1 MDALNY
7 LFNRARDKEIEYHD
21 KFYAETKLF
30 QPGSWLSRP
39 VKVVL
44 DNLMQIEKDNIQ
56 VLDLGCGVGRN
67 SIPIAQSIQANK
79 GKIYC
84 IDLLPSAIQLLNQ
97 NAEQYG
103 VTDTIISQAI
113 DVENFLI
120 NKNTF
125 DYIVACSCLEHV
137 SSEAAFQT
145 KLEEMKVGTTVGGTN
160 CILMSTEVKEIDV
173 LTGEEQVGLIELNL
187 STEKAFTYL
196 REVYTD
202 WNISIEKSVQQE
214 IKEEKNGKAIIFRSN
229 WITFVA
235 QARD

>member
-1 MDALNY
+1 MNE
-7 LFNRARDKEIEYHD
+7 LFNRARHKEIEYHD
-21 KFYAETKLF
+21 KFYAETELF

-44 DNLMQIEKDNIQ
+44 DNLTQIEKDNIQ

-67 SIPIAQSIQANK
+67 SIPIAQSIQAYR

-84 IDLLPSAIQLLNQ
+84 IDLLPSAIQLLKQ
-97 NAEQYG
+97 NAEQYV
-103 VTDTIISQAI
+103 VTDTIISQVI

-137 SSEAAFQT
+137 SSEAAFQD
-145 KLEEMKVGTTVGGTN
+145 KLKEMKAGTTVGGIN
-160 CILMSTEVKEIDV
+160 CILMSTEVKEIDL
-173 LTGEEQVGLIELNL
+173 LTGEEREGMIELNL
-187 STEKAFTYL
+187 STEKVFAYL
-196 REVYTD
+196 REVYDD
-202 WNISIEKSVQQE
+202 WNITIEKSVPQE
-214 IKEEKNGKAIIFRSN
+214 IKEQIDGREIIFRSN

>member
-1 MDALNY
+1 MND
-7 LFNRARDKEIEYHD
+7 LFNRARHKEMEYHD
-21 KFYAETKLF
+21 KFYAETELF
-30 QPGSWLSRP
+30 LPGSWLSRP

-44 DNLMQIEKDNIQ
+44 DILTQIQKDNIQ

-67 SIPIAQSIQANK
+67 SIPIAQSIQAYK

-84 IDLLPSAIQLLNQ
+84 IDLLPSAIQLLEQ
-97 NAEQYG
+97 NAEKYE
-103 VTDTIISQAI
+103 VTDTIISQVI

-137 SSEAAFQT
+137 SSKAAFQD
-145 KLEEMKVGTTVGGTN
+145 KLEEMKAGTTVGGIN
-160 CILMSTEVKEIDV
+160 CILMSTEVKEIDL
-173 LTGEEQVGLIELNL
+173 LTGEEREGLIELNL
-187 STEKAFTYL
+187 STEKVFAYL
-196 REVYTD
+196 REVYVD
-202 WNISIEKSVQQE
+202 WNITIEKSVQQE
-214 IKEEKNGKAIIFRSN
+214 IKEEIDGREIIFKSN

>member
-1 MDALNY
+1 M
-7 LFNRARDKEIEYHD
+7 
-21 KFYAETKLF
+21 
-30 QPGSWLSRP
+30 
-39 VKVVL
+39 
-44 DNLMQIEKDNIQ
+44 Q
-56 VLDLGCGVGRN
+56 VLDLGCGVGRD
-67 SIPIAQSIQANK
+67 SIPIAQSIQAYK

-137 SSEAAFQT
+137 SSEAVFQT
-145 KLEEMKVGTTVGGTN
+145 KLEEMKAGTTVGGIN

-214 IKEEKNGKAIIFRSN
+214 IKEEKNGRLIIFRSN